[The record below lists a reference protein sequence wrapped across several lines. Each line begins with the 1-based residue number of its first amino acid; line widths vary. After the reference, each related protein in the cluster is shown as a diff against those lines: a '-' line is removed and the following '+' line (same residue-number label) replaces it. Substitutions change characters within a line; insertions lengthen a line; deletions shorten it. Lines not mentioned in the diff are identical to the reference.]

1 MTHLPLQQ
9 IALGNTL
16 LILDDEDFLHG
27 YTNGYENSHT
37 YHPKG
42 EEGIDTSTLL
52 FLLKNG
58 WDAGHTDQW
67 NTGYIMGW
75 LAAFYEQEAGQFAL
89 STYVTTSCERRG
101 GCNEHYT
108 WL

>member
-1 MTHLPLQQ
+1 VTHLQQ
-9 IALGNTL
+9 QRVAIGNIL
-16 LILDDEDFLHG
+16 LILDDEDFLRG
-27 YTNGYENSHT
+27 YTNGYETSHT

-42 EEGIDTSTLL
+42 EGIDTSTLL

-89 STYVTTSCERRG
+89 SVYVSTHYDPEWAEERERA
-101 GCNEHYT
+101 
-108 WL
+108 